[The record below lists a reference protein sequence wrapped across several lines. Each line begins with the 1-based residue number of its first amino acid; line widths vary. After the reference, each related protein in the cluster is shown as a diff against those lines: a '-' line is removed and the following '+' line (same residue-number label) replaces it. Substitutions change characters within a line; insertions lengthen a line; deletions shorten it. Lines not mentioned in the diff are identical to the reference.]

1 MPRICSICPHAERKR
16 IDAAI
21 VEGVPNRRIA
31 TQYSVSEAAV
41 RRHKDGHLPATL
53 VKAQAATDVRH
64 ALDVVGQLKAIN
76 SVCMSVLK
84 DARDQGDGDL
94 ALKAVDRI
102 LRQLEMQAKMIGQL
116 DERPTI
122 NIIGSLEFVAIS
134 TTLTAALADFP
145 DARGAVARALL
156 TLEGGH
162 EHRD

>member
-1 MPRICSICPHAERKR
+1 MV
-16 IDAAI
+16 AAQ
-21 VEGVPNRRIA
+21 E
-31 TQYSVSEAAV
+31 
-41 RRHKDGHLPATL
+41 
-53 VKAQAATDVRH
+53 ATDVRH
-64 ALDVVGQLKAIN
+64 AIDVVQQLKTIN
-76 SVCMSVLK
+76 SVCLSVLK

-122 NIIGSLEFVAIS
+122 NIIGSIEFVAIS

-162 EHRD
+162 GPRG